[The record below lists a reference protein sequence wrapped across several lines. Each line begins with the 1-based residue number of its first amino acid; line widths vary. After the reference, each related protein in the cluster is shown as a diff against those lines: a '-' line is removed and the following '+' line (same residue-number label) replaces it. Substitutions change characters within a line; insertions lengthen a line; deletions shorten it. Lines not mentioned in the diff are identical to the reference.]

1 MRETEFYIRQAKKIY
16 AYMSIKK
23 EYLKDGSFTMKPVEI
38 KDRAYQGSWDKC
50 RGFVDK
56 AKPNSYC
63 VEFSHS
69 EQAGNR
75 KYYFTQEQAENLF
88 LLFNPWLD
96 DPILN
101 KSGLAQ
107 KVYPDAKGNS
117 LRRRMEQKGDRGT
130 FSDEEKKRIIEVLEN
145 YLKEVKES
153 LNF

>member
-1 MRETEFYIRQAKKIY
+1 MRDTEFYIRQAKKIFRY
-16 AYMSIKK
+16 
-23 EYLKDGSFTMKPVEI
+23 KDTKIMKPVTI

-56 AKPNSYC
+56 AEPNLYC

-75 KYYFTQEQAENLF
+75 KYYFTQEQAKKLF

-107 KVYPDAKGNS
+107 KVYPNAKGNS
-117 LRRRMEQKGDRGT
+117 LRRRLEQKGERGT
-130 FSDEEKKRIIEVLEN
+130 FSDEEKEKIIQVLTD

-153 LNF
+153 LKL